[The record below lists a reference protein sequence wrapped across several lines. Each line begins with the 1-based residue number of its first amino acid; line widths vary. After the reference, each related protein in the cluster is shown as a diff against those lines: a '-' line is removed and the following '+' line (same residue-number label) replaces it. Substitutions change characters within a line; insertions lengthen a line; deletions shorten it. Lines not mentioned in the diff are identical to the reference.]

1 MNNPVRAYERSEWRS
16 AGYRHHP
23 CVIVWKTGVCDFRVF
38 QTPVS
43 VGGLQPRT
51 SCLRHS
57 YGVTLFRG
65 MKPLNPCSARL
76 SVYRQKNKRYK
87 RLCLRMFLGI
97 RHIRYIYKPIN
108 YTQKKHVLLS
118 LCLNNNTQ
126 KNLFLISLCLN
137 SFHVYSWGGLYMVF
151 STDTYKSPID
161 AGSQWG
167 CIWGGVS
174 WTVSRLLDK

>member
-23 CVIVWKTGVCDFRVF
+23 RAIVCKTGFCDFRVF

-43 VGGLQPRT
+43 VEGLQPRT

-76 SVYRQKNKRYK
+76 SLYRQKDKRTK
-87 RLCLRMFLGI
+87 EFSPTKNM
-97 RHIRYIYKPIN
+97 
-108 YTQKKHVLLS
+108 S
-118 LCLNNNTQ
+118 LCSYV
-126 KNLFLISLCLN
+126 LITTHAKGSIFSPC
-137 SFHVYSWGGLYMVF
+137 VF
-151 STDTYKSPID
+151 RTENI
-161 AGSQWG
+161 
-167 CIWGGVS
+167 GGVA
-174 WTVSRLLDK
+174 VSRGGWKIAPYVGSSINPFPLCGLPLSR

>member
-23 CVIVWKTGVCDFRVF
+23 CAIVCKTGFRDFRVFRVF

-57 YGVTLFRG
+57 YGVIIFRG

-76 SVYRQKNKRYK
+76 SLYRHKN
-87 RLCLRMFLGI
+87 
-97 RHIRYIYKPIN
+97 IRYIYKHATHGPYLRKVQGRILVVYKRVLIRPISILL
-108 YTQKKHVLLS
+108 QHKKARGASFIALLGLFYSVVL
-118 LCLNNNTQ
+118 
-126 KNLFLISLCLN
+126 
-137 SFHVYSWGGLYMVF
+137 
-151 STDTYKSPID
+151 
-161 AGSQWG
+161 
-167 CIWGGVS
+167 
-174 WTVSRLLDK
+174 

>member
-23 CVIVWKTGVCDFRVF
+23 YSIVCKTGFCDFRVF

-76 SVYRQKNKRYK
+76 SLYRHKDKRTKEFSPTKN
-87 RLCLRMFLGI
+87 MFLMF
-97 RHIRYIYKPIN
+97 
-108 YTQKKHVLLS
+108 
-118 LCLNNNTQ
+118 LCLNNNTHMVT
-126 KNLFLISLCLN
+126 FSP
-137 SFHVYSWGGLYMVF
+137 SVF
-151 STDTYKSPID
+151 SVWKIQGEWLQAEGVGGQHHTQGCQLTPSRCADFPYLANARRGRKRDLACVIFID
-161 AGSQWG
+161 RR
-167 CIWGGVS
+167 
-174 WTVSRLLDK
+174 T